1 MFESIAVVSGKGGTG
16 KTSFVAGVGAALA
29 AQGKRTLCLDCDA
42 GLRNLD
48 LALGISDR
56 VVMDFTD
63 VIAGR
68 TTLDTAIVYHPQLPK
83 LAFLAAPLAP
93 TEGREPS
100 CEQMRALMAQIAER
114 FDYCLVDAPAG
125 IGTWFRL
132 AAGCANRAV
141 VISTTDPTSL
151 RDAQRTVMELAA
163 FPSGTVHLVVNRVRR
178 RVLRALC
185 ANIDEMMDEAG
196 LPLLGLVPEDED
208 QILSIALGTPLVL
221 TSNRCAA
228 VAYGNIARRL
238 RGQSVPLMNI
248 K

>member
-29 AQGKRTLCLDCDA
+29 SQGKRTLCLDCDA

-48 LALGISDR
+48 LAMGLSDR

-68 TTLDTAIVYHPQLPK
+68 TTLDAAIVYHPQLPK
-83 LAFLAAPLAP
+83 LGLLAAPLTP
-93 TEGREPS
+93 IEGREPS
-100 CEQMRALMAQIAER
+100 CEQMRALMARIAER
-114 FDYCLVDAPAG
+114 FDYCLIDAPAG

-132 AAGCANRAV
+132 SAGCANRAIV
-141 VISTTDPTSL
+141 LSTTDPTSL

-163 FPSGTVHLVVNRVRR
+163 FPSGTMHLVVNRVRR
-178 RVLRALC
+178 RVLRVLHAT
-185 ANIDEMMDEAG
+185 IDEMMDEAG

-228 VAYGNIARRL
+228 VAYSNIARRL